1 MWQLAV
7 EVDSLLIGLAMP
19 IAVALIIGAIT
30 LVRKRNN
37 KTAEILDIGGTR
49 ANRVP
54 VSFWVER
61 FDAIHKEGEVILRRQ
76 DQILE
81 HQGLIL
87 QELVIIKTIL
97 TSRIEHRESL

>member
-1 MWQLAV
+1 MWLAV

-30 LVRKRNN
+30 LVRRRNN
-37 KTAEILDIGGTR
+37 KTTEILDIGGAR

-81 HQGLIL
+81 HQGRIL